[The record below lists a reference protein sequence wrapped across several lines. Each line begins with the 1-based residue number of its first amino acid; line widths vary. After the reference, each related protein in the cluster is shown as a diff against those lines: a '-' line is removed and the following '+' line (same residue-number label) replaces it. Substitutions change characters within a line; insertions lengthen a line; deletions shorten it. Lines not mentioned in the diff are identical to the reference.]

1 MGPVSVNRVEVEA
14 TRSAVSTTPRE
25 KHTMGSFRGH
35 ALPGIF
41 FFIMGIWWSIKI
53 ILKYNCKKQKRT
65 FYLGSKALFH
75 RIEILE
81 GIIVLGMALT
91 GIFGE
96 QFTSGGPSMILY
108 NEDHW
113 NSLMSWH
120 HCTMYFFFGFMGVTN
135 ILCFT
140 ISSLP
145 TSLPKLMLSNAL
157 FVEGLIFYNHTH
169 GRDMLDI
176 FVHQLLVLVIVL
188 TGLVAFLEFL
198 LRSNVLLELLRAS
211 LILLQGSWFWQIA
224 FVLYPLGGHPSWD
237 LLDHDNVFF
246 LTICFCWHYAVNLV
260 IIGVIYA
267 FTTWLVKSRL
277 KRLCPSDVGLLKNA
291 EREQES
297 EDEM

>member
-1 MGPVSVNRVEVEA
+1 
-14 TRSAVSTTPRE
+14 
-25 KHTMGSFRGH
+25 MGSFRGH

-91 GIFGE
+91 
-96 QFTSGGPSMILY
+96 
-108 NEDHW
+108 
-113 NSLMSWH
+113 
-120 HCTMYFFFGFMGVTN
+120 
-135 ILCFT
+135 
-140 ISSLP
+140 
-145 TSLPKLMLSNAL
+145 
-157 FVEGLIFYNHTH
+157 GLIFYNHTH